1 MVFGKTGRA
10 IKSMEKPSKI
20 YLGDVNEAY
29 ALQPS
34 GRADIGA
41 VRETFFAQSV
51 APVHAL
57 RVPEQG
63 DFATDTDLIF
73 EIGGRNKTARQI
85 RGRERA
91 FLALDD
97 IETGVGTRIPL
108 WLFGFLY

>member
-1 MVFGKTGRA
+1 
-10 IKSMEKPSKI
+10 
-20 YLGDVNEAY
+20 
-29 ALQPS
+29 
-34 GRADIGA
+34 

-51 APVHAL
+51 APVHVL